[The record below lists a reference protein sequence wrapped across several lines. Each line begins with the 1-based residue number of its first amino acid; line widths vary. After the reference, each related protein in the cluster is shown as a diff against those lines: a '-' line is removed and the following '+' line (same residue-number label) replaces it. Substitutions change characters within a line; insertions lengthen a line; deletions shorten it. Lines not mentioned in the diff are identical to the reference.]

1 MTTDLF
7 KQNKKPLTKFT
18 LVKRRD
24 FIQQTSATAALI
36 TLGGLGLQSFT
47 SGSKTTKITILHTND
62 VHSHIDAFG
71 PDDGRNPNQG
81 GVARR
86 ASLIQ
91 NIRNENPNT
100 LLLDAGDIFQGTP
113 YFNYYGGELEFK
125 LMSMLKYD
133 AATIG
138 NHDFDNGIDGLL
150 AQLPHAK
157 FDFLSANYDF
167 SNTVLDTFVKPFKTF
182 TKDGIKIGVFGLGI
196 ELNGLVDKSM
206 YKETVYL
213 DPVETAQEMTRILK
227 EDQKCDLVICLSHL
241 GYHYKNAPSKISDLS
256 LAKATKNID
265 LIIGGHT
272 HTFLPKPTV
281 TKNSEGKNVLVN
293 QVGCYGINL
302 GKIDFYFD
310 ADKNKAAEGTSI
322 LV

>member
-1 MTTDLF
+1 ME
-7 KQNKKPLTKFT
+7 
-18 LVKRRD
+18 RRQ
-24 FIQQTSATAALI
+24 FLQQTAAASALI
-36 TLGGLGLQSFT
+36 GLGGMGLSSFT
-47 SGSKTTKITILHTND
+47 STTKKITILHTND

-86 ASLIQ
+86 ASLIA
-91 NIRNENPNT
+91 NIRKENPNT

-133 AATIG
+133 VATIG
-138 NHDFDNGIDGLL
+138 NHDFDNGIDGLY

-157 FDFLSANYDF
+157 FDFVSANYDF
-167 SNTVLDTFVKPFKTF
+167 SNTIMDTHVKPYRVIIKE
-182 TKDGIKIGVFGLGI
+182 GIKIGIFGLGI
-196 ELNGLVDKSM
+196 ELEGLVEKRM
-206 YKETVYL
+206 YKETKYL
-213 DPVETAQEMTRILK
+213 DPKETAQEMTRILK
-227 EDQKCDLVICLSHL
+227 EDEKCDLIICLSHL
-241 GYHYKNAPSKISDLS
+241 GYNYRNRPKKISDIK
-256 LAKATKNID
+256 LAETTKDID

-272 HTFLPKPTV
+272 HTFLKKPTV
-281 TKNSEGKNVLVN
+281 VKNSEGKNMLVN

-310 ADKNKAAEGTSI
+310 SDKNKAANGTSI
-322 LV
+322 IV

>member
-1 MTTDLF
+1 M
-7 KQNKKPLTKFT
+7 
-18 LVKRRD
+18 KRRD
-24 FIQQTSATAALI
+24 FLQQTAAATTLVG
-36 TLGGLGLQSFT
+36 LGGLGLQSFT
-47 SGSKTTKITILHTND
+47 NAPKKITILHTND

-71 PDDGRNPNQG
+71 PEDGRNANKG

-86 ASLIQ
+86 ATLVES
-91 NIRNENPNT
+91 IRQDNPNT

-138 NHDFDNGIDGLL
+138 NHDFDNSIDGLY

-157 FDFLSANYDF
+157 FDFISANYDF
-167 SNTVLDTFVKPFKTF
+167 KNTIMDTHVKPYKVFV
-182 TKDGIKIGVFGLGI
+182 KDGIKIGVFGLGI
-196 ELNGLVDKSM
+196 KLDGLVGKKM
-206 YKETVYL
+206 YKETEYL
-213 DPVETAQEMTRILK
+213 DPIETAQEMTRILK
-227 EDQKCDLVICLSHL
+227 EQEHCDLIICLSHI
-241 GYHYKNAPSKISDLS
+241 GYYYKDNPDKICDLN
-256 LAKATKNID
+256 LAKATKDID

-272 HTFLPKPTV
+272 HTFLPKPTIV
-281 TKNSEGKNVLVN
+281 KNKDDKNVLVN

-302 GKIDFYFD
+302 GKVDFYFD
-310 ADKNKAAEGTSI
+310 GNKNKAANGASI